1 MYMPSQFETKD
12 AAAIQAL
19 MRAHPFAALIGQDG
33 DGQPFATHLPM
44 LHVEDGTTHGHLI
57 GHVARANQH
66 WRLFGSA
73 APALAIFAGP
83 NAYISPTWY
92 ASDDM
97 VPTWNYQAVHVYGR
111 PVPVA
116 DDHAALNIVVRLSA
130 RFEVDLPK
138 PWTIDKMT
146 PGKALAMMKGI
157 VAFTMPIE
165 RIEAKSKMGQNR
177 SDADRLGAAAAL
189 EGRGGEAHLA
199 VAAAMRT
206 AG

>member
-12 AAAIQAL
+12 AATIHAA
-19 MRAHPFAALIGQDG
+19 MRANPFATLVGEDG
-33 DGQPFATHLPM
+33 DGLPFATHLPM
-44 LHVEDGTTHGHLI
+44 LHVADGTPHGHLI

-73 APALAIFAGP
+73 TPALAIFAGP

-116 DDHAALNIVVRLSA
+116 DDHAALDIVVRLSA
-130 RFEVDLPK
+130 HFEAALPK

-157 VAFTMPIE
+157 VAFTMPID

-177 SDADRLGAAAAL
+177 TDADRLGAASAL
-189 EGRGGEAHLA
+189 EARGGEANLA
-199 VAAAMRT
+199 VARAMRA

>member
-1 MYMPSQFETKD
+1 
-12 AAAIQAL
+12 
-19 MRAHPFAALIGQDG
+19 
-33 DGQPFATHLPM
+33 
-44 LHVEDGTTHGHLI
+44 
-57 GHVARANQH
+57 
-66 WRLFGSA
+66 
-73 APALAIFAGP
+73 
-83 NAYISPTWY
+83 
-92 ASDDM
+92 
-97 VPTWNYQAVHVYGR
+97 
-111 PVPVA
+111 
-116 DDHAALNIVVRLSA
+116 
-130 RFEVDLPK
+130 
-138 PWTIDKMT
+138 MT